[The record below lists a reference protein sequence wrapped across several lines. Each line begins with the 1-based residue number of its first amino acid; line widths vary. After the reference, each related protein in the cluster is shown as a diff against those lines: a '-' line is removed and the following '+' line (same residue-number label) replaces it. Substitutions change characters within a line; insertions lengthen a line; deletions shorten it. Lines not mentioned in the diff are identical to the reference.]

1 MLGTIMIVAGL
12 VLIAGSLVTGYLFAF
27 GRCDIGAATGCEAGS
42 ARLISDLMISD
53 IGIFFWLAWVIGVF
67 LIWGGLRLRPSN

>member
-12 VLIAGSLVTGYLFAF
+12 ALFAGSLVTGYLLAF
-27 GRCDIGAATGCEAGS
+27 KGCAPGEAPECEAGS